1 MTLSDEQMRALRI
14 LNRAGTIGRS
24 ETLLLAHGF
33 ASPLLAA
40 LVRDGLATTIQES
53 ALVGGE
59 MTTIT
64 LMRITD
70 AGRQELVF

>member
-24 ETLLLAHGF
+24 ETLLLAHGL
-33 ASPLLAA
+33 ATPLLAA
-40 LVRDGLATTIQES
+40 LVRDGLATTTQES

-64 LMRITD
+64 LMRISD
-70 AGRQELVF
+70 AGRRALVF